1 MMKPSMKKQIGGLL
15 FLSLALACALVF
27 LGISA
32 GYPAEYKGDPE
43 SILSFSGVD
52 LYAFAKTAALFFGA
66 AILCLLGVVFG
77 VITVT
82 FPQIPLMLGGFAT
95 VLLNL
100 GLLGLH
106 LFQHGGFLLA
116 MLEAL

>member
-1 MMKPSMKKQIGGLL
+1 MMQQEMKKQLTGMI

-32 GYPAEYKGDPE
+32 GYPAEYEGDPE

-52 LYAFAKTAALFFGA
+52 LYAFLKTAGLFCGVA
-66 AILCLLGVVFG
+66 VLCLLGAFFG
-77 VITVT
+77 VLILT
-82 FPQIPLMLGGFAT
+82 FPTVPLKLGGVT
-95 VLLNL
+95 VLLLNL
-100 GLLGLH
+100 GLMAIH
-106 LFQHGGFLLA
+106 LFKHGGFLLA